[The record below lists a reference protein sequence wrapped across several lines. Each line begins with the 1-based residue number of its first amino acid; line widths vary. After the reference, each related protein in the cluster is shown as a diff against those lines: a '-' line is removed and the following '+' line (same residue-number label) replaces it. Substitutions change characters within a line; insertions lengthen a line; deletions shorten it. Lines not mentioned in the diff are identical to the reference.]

1 MFWPF
6 LAATIIGAGAI
17 KFGALSVMVS
27 VLTLALEVLLTA
39 NLLGGAYLIWQR
51 FRHADRPA

>member
-6 LAATIIGAGAI
+6 LAAAIIGAGAI

-39 NLLGGAYLIWQR
+39 NLIGGAYLIWR
-51 FRHADRPA
+51 HFRHVDRPL